1 MPAAEPPDC
10 IDTDGPFG
18 PIVVAPLSPPEP
30 VLIVVEFDE
39 GELCNDEDAPLVVS
53 CWTTRQG
60 LLLSTT
66 IVVPPLSPVT
76 IDTLAPP
83 ALVLVLLSADAGVAS
98 NRAAPAAA
106 IKFSA
111 MDLRM
116 VGLLRIY
123 SAR

>member
-1 MPAAEPPDC
+1 
-10 IDTDGPFG
+10 
-18 PIVVAPLSPPEP
+18 
-30 VLIVVEFDE
+30 
-39 GELCNDEDAPLVVS
+39 
-53 CWTTRQG
+53 
-60 LLLSTT
+60 
-66 IVVPPLSPVT
+66 LSPVT

-106 IKFSA
+106 INFSA